1 MRILEESHQSA
12 KGPTMSKITIGV
24 IGGGFVGRA
33 VARGFM
39 EYADVRVYDIDE
51 KRATHSWEDAVDTDF
66 IFVCLPTEHSRN
78 ENEPYD
84 MGPIN
89 SFFEKYASHMDWD
102 VRASGKPV
110 IIIKSTVP
118 VGTTQRLSNE
128 YGDVANI
135 VHSPEFLTARCSL
148 VDYQT
153 PARLIVGVPRSFK
166 FYDHLEIMSLYAG
179 RFPGVP
185 IHKML
190 SDESEL
196 VKLACNSF
204 FATKVAF
211 FNTVY
216 RTCGNLG
223 LDFESVRQGML
234 SDGRIA
240 HAHTQ
245 VPGPDGKLG
254 FGGSCLPKDLWAYAL
269 TVLDEEVSDAPTD
282 RELMQSVWLWNR
294 SVRGE

>member
-1 MRILEESHQSA
+1 
-12 KGPTMSKITIGV
+12 MSKPTIGV

-39 EYADVRVYDIDE
+39 EHAEVRVHDIDE
-51 KRATHSWEDAVDTDF
+51 KRSTHSWEDAVDTDF
-66 IFVCLPTEHSRN
+66 IFICLPTEHSQNRD
-78 ENEPYD
+78 EPYD

-89 SFFEKYASHMDWD
+89 SFFEKY
-102 VRASGKPV
+102 SGWREAGSERRSIV
-110 IIIKSTVP
+110 IKSTVP
-118 VGTTQRLSNE
+118 VGTTQKLSE
-128 YGDVANI
+128 KYGHEADI

-153 PARLIVGVPRSFK
+153 PARLIVGVPKSWKSR
-166 FYDHLEIMSLYAG
+166 DHIEIMHLYSN

-185 IHKML
+185 VHKVR
-190 SDESEL
+190 SDESEMI
-196 VKLACNSF
+196 KLACNSF

-216 RTCGNLG
+216 RACGHRG
-223 LDFESVRQGML
+223 LDFEKVREGML

-245 VPGPDGKLG
+245 VPGPDGKMG
-254 FGGSCLPKDLWAYAL
+254 FGGTCLPKDLWAYAL
-269 TVLDEEVSDAPTD
+269 TLEGDNEQPQLSD
-282 RELMQSVWLWNR
+282 RELMLALWAWNQQIR
-294 SVRGE
+294 EQ